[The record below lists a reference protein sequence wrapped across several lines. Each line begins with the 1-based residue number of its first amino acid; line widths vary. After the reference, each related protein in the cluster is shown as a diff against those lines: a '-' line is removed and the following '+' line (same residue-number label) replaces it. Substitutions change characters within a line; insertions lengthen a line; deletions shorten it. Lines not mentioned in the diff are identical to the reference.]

1 MPRIF
6 HVTWLQAKIT
16 TVFLTSDSVS
26 FAPGT
31 QGTMLA
37 RSFYSEVV
45 SLSGCKPLL
54 NGTSLATSSHGQHWL
69 DFWISWTKRGY
80 WSIFYHPP
88 PSRSEHH
95 WIGKPLISFDSIC
108 FDTEANSMRLL
119 PQHFKLTAVI
129 SYQLQLGWNR
139 FATAQPTFPLRGERL
154 LVPALLCCTSEAP
167 VLTLWPRYWPSMLFW

>member
-1 MPRIF
+1 
-6 HVTWLQAKIT
+6 
-16 TVFLTSDSVS
+16 
-26 FAPGT
+26 
-31 QGTMLA
+31 MLA
-37 RSFYSEVV
+37 GSFYSEVV

-80 WSIFYHPP
+80 WSIFYHLP

-95 WIGKPLISFDSIC
+95 WIRKPLISFDSIC
-108 FDTEANSMRLL
+108 FDTEANSMRLM

-139 FATAQPTFPLRGERL
+139 SATAQPTFPLRGEKL
-154 LVPALLCCTSEAP
+154 FCPCSSVLYFWSPSTDPVAP
-167 VLTLWPRYWPSMLFW
+167 VLTLWLRYWPCGPATDLVAPILTLWPQYWPSMLFW